1 MAPMQRLGTRVAM
14 LAAVG
19 IMLAGCS
26 GGGGTTPATGGMGGT
41 PDPGAGG
48 GMEQPGAGA
57 AAARAD
63 FFPISGAVL
72 ANGARAYTEE
82 EVRAAR
88 VNPEDVPDSS
98 IIVSQGSTFQNLVPQ
113 PWIDR
118 NFIQFSDFEFGAA
131 TDNDGIMLSKASAQ
145 QANRYNA
152 IAYQGVLE
160 HSMFLFQGGIYN
172 YPLSAGNSAGQI
184 GSLSFSIG
192 TPSQGAVIA
201 GTWEGIAVAV
211 EHDSE
216 TIPRT
221 SPPMTYGISGA
232 TADAERRIVRGD
244 VRIGVTIPSGGSPNV
259 SFEFSNWQ
267 GGTVDYP
274 DGPTSEERTGVV
286 FDGLEFSATNL
297 RPSSGP
303 WGISA
308 IFGHFYGPEQQE
320 VGGTFGAEHTGSG
333 KTLAGVFGAKKQ

>member
-48 GMEQPGAGA
+48 GMEPPGAGA

-72 ANGARAYTEE
+72 ANGTRAYTEE

-98 IIVSQGSTFQNLVPQ
+98 IIVSQGSTFQNLVLQ

-160 HSMFLFQGGIYN
+160 HSMFLFQGASTTTPFLREI
-172 YPLSAGNSAGQI
+172 PPAKSAAFPFRSA
-184 GSLSFSIG
+184 
-192 TPSQGAVIA
+192 
-201 GTWEGIAVAV
+201 
-211 EHDSE
+211 
-216 TIPRT
+216 
-221 SPPMTYGISGA
+221 
-232 TADAERRIVRGD
+232 
-244 VRIGVTIPSGGSPNV
+244 
-259 SFEFSNWQ
+259 
-267 GGTVDYP
+267 
-274 DGPTSEERTGVV
+274 
-286 FDGLEFSATNL
+286 L
-297 RPSSGP
+297 RPKALSSPGP
-303 WGISA
+303 GKALRSRPNMTA
-308 IFGHFYGPEQQE
+308 RPFHGP
-320 VGGTFGAEHTGSG
+320 A
-333 KTLAGVFGAKKQ
+333 LR